1 MCKMSVDFR
10 HEHIPFS
17 CSICN
22 LFAISRQGFA
32 SMTSVTIFYINNA
45 VTEDGRTNAVTGNAL
60 PVEWAAGR
68 REKNPTVSHGDR
80 GRPVVADPRSSQTRA
95 GEIFETWKCLI
106 DIGFKIGEHYLNT
119 Y

>member
-1 MCKMSVDFR
+1 MILPR
-10 HEHIPFS
+10 
-17 CSICN
+17 
-22 LFAISRQGFA
+22 
-32 SMTSVTIFYINNA
+32 VTETLIFYKNNA
-45 VTEDGRTNAVTGNAL
+45 ATRDELTPL

-68 REKNPTVSHGDR
+68 REQNPTVSHGDR